1 MSVVSTRRERWSG
14 VVWAKGQCQLL
25 VLGVGPVRGLGQCM
39 RNEKKSELY
48 LCTTSGS
55 LSSLS
60 SFGPTKSDAG

>member
-1 MSVVSTRRERWSG
+1 M
-14 VVWAKGQCQLL
+14 GQCQLL